1 MKKFLSAA
9 LSLTLA
15 LSLAAC
21 SSGTSGNG
29 SSGNASNS
37 NLGSSNNQNAQ
48 YVIKLCHE
56 QVDGDPIDD
65 GPAIIADTRRLTV
78 RFLLKS
84 ILPVS

>member
-29 SSGNASNS
+29 SSSNTSNS
-37 NLGSSNNQNAQ
+37 NSGSSNTQNAQ

-56 QVDGDPIDD
+56 QVDGDPSRRCRSAPPSAL
-65 GPAIIADTRRLTV
+65 GRKSGEPIAL
-78 RFLLKS
+78 
-84 ILPVS
+84 